1 MGGVGLW
8 DESGFSCVDWDGQ
21 LRILLGMGDRGWSRS
36 MACVGSLE
44 LMGRRGLAA
53 WAAWDQRSCMCSVA
67 WIRRRWAGGAAHWIG
82 CLGSGLVIIGGGG
95 LSGWSRSGGLL

>member
-21 LRILLGMGDRGWSRS
+21 LRILLGMGDQGWSRS

-44 LMGRRGLAA
+44 LMGRRGLTA
-53 WAAWDQRSCMCSVA
+53 WSAWD
-67 WIRRRWAGGAAHWIG
+67 
-82 CLGSGLVIIGGGG
+82 
-95 LSGWSRSGGLL
+95 